1 MLERFKILVKSVGI
15 IEAIKVLGGFS
26 VFKEIAD
33 NNPQFKEYLDMLKA
47 SCSVSLDGYPDAY
60 FDFYITD
67 YEGQDDDF
75 GELEVDMIVDF
86 SNLSGEEIYNLKQ
99 WIGAVADDH
108 GFEIYDLDDKF
119 TAHVSLYIKSF
130 NGKPYSWPGYDD
142 FISDEEA
149 FELLDKAGKW
159 EGMIRESINESV
171 EDDLK
176 VAKQRFF
183 KIWDGRGYA
192 SVDDMMMKLFHV
204 SQEHNYTVQDWV
216 QEWNEIND
224 VNPLKYLEEDG
235 YVFNPSTSSPHLYFA
250 EVDGK
255 KIEFRE
261 PDISGDV
268 LIHRI
273 DVNTNDKFINV
284 WMEIIYD
291 TITEP
296 RFNGRTFDEMYP
308 DDGEDEDYYYSV
320 VDEYRDEFMWLTT
333 KYFQEKY
340 VDKMGYEL
348 EMDYA

>member
-1 MLERFKILVKSVGI
+1 MVEIFKNLVKSVGI
-15 IEAIKVLGGFS
+15 IEAIKVLGGFN
-26 VFKEIAD
+26 VFKDFAD

-47 SCSVSLDGYPDAY
+47 SCSVSFTNNPDAY
-60 FDFYITD
+60 FDFYIKD
-67 YEGQDDDF
+67 FDPQDENF
-75 GELEVDMIVDF
+75 GELTVDMIVDF
-86 SNLSGEEIYNLKQ
+86 SNLSGEEIYKLKQ
-99 WIGAVADDH
+99 WFGAVADDH
-108 GFEIYDLDDKF
+108 GFEIYDLEDNF
-119 TAHVSLYIKSF
+119 PTHVSLFIESF
-130 NGKPYSWPGYDD
+130 NGRPYTWPGYEN

-149 FELLDKAGKW
+149 FELLDKTGLW

-176 VAKQRFF
+176 VGKQRLF

-192 SVDDMMMKLFHV
+192 SLDDMMMKLFHI

-235 YVFNPSTSSPHLYFA
+235 YKFYQPSSPHLYFA
-250 EVDGK
+250 EVDEK

-261 PDISGDV
+261 PEISGDV
-268 LIHRI
+268 LIHRV
-273 DVNTNDKFINV
+273 DVNTNDKSINV
-284 WMEIIYD
+284 WMEIIFG

-308 DDGEDEDYYYSV
+308 DDGEDEDYYFGV

-348 EMDYA
+348 EVDFA

>member
-1 MLERFKILVKSVGI
+1 MLERFEILVKSVGI
-15 IEAIKVLGGFS
+15 IEAIKVLGGFN

-33 NNPQFKEYLDMLKA
+33 NNPQFNKYLDMLKA
-47 SCSVSLDGYPDAY
+47 SCSVSHDGYPDAY

-67 YEGQDDDF
+67 YEGQDNDF
-75 GELEVDMIVDF
+75 GELGVDMIVDF

-119 TAHVSLYIKSF
+119 AAHVSLYIKSF
-130 NGKPYSWPGYDD
+130 NGKPYSWPGFDGLE
-142 FISDEEA
+142 ISDEEA
-149 FELLDKAGKW
+149 FELLDKTGLW
-159 EGMIRESINESV
+159 EGMIRESINESI

-176 VAKQRFF
+176 VAKQIFF

-192 SVDDMMMKLFHV
+192 SFDEMMMKLFHV
-204 SQEHNYTVQDWV
+204 SHKHNYTVQDWV

-235 YVFNPSTSSPHLYFA
+235 YKFNQPSSPHLYFA

-261 PDISGDV
+261 PNISGDV
-268 LIHRI
+268 LIHRVDI
-273 DVNTNDKFINV
+273 NTNDKFINV
-284 WMEIIYD
+284 WMEIIYE

-308 DDGEDEDYYYSV
+308 YDGEDEDYYYSV
-320 VDEYRDEFMWLTT
+320 VDEYRDEFMWLTNR
-333 KYFQEKY
+333 YFQEKY
-340 VDKMGYEL
+340 AVKMGYDL
-348 EMDYA
+348 EIDYA